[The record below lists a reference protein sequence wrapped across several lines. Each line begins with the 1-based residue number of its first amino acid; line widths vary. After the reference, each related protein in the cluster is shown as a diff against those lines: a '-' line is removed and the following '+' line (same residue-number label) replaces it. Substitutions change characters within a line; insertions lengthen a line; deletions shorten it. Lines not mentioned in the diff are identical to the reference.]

1 MPLDVKIGPHDRQTL
16 ILILIQATLWCVDN
30 QGVLL
35 QFESLAM

>member
-1 MPLDVKIGPHDRQTL
+1 MPLDVKIGPHDRQT
-16 ILILIQATLWCVDN
+16 LILIQATLWCVDN